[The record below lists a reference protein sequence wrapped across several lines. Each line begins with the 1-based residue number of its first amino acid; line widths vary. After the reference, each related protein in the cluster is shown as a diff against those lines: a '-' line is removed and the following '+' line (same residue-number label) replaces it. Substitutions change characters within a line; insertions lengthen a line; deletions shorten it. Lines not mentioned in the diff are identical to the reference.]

1 MTAAEFERLTA
12 AEAECL
18 LRRRLN
24 LFVNAGATP
33 CAALVLAAQV
43 EIPEEE
49 AVCFL
54 ESGFSVDLTLRLL
67 YEPAAYRS
75 GERTLAQPSGPRL
88 GSIRLVCTRQ
98 YVYFSVYSQVATAD
112 EIRAYLGVPP
122 DEAGVRRSRSAN
134 PPSA

>member
-12 AEAECL
+12 AEVECL

-54 ESGFSVDLTLRLL
+54 NSGSRSISHSGF
-67 YEPAAYRS
+67 
-75 GERTLAQPSGPRL
+75 
-88 GSIRLVCTRQ
+88 CT
-98 YVYFSVYSQVATAD
+98 S
-112 EIRAYLGVPP
+112 LPP
-122 DEAGVRRSRSAN
+122 KGGR
-134 PPSA
+134 